1 MPRVARAPLEIRSI
15 ARLHTRLA
23 IRTLKE
29 VCRDKKAPQSARV
42 AAAGHLLDR
51 GWGKPEQQIEVAV
64 KTVQEMSD
72 QELDTMIDR
81 VAGLLGS
88 TPQQPPVLELEAELD
103 RLDAALDDHDEL
115 DEATEY
121 DASDD

>member
-81 VAGLLGS
+81 VAGLLGF
-88 TPQQPPVLELEAELD
+88 TPQPPVLELEAELD

-115 DEATEY
+115 DEN